1 MISLTIN
8 AIPKNKHK
16 IFFHY
21 YLFVPEQ
28 ASFDLFV
35 LYSKLQQGQLL
46 PPPPPPLAAPSRR
59 HEPLR
64 SGHPGFL
71 LAYCTRVC
79 YENRG
84 NNSSTAAPTA

>member
-46 PPPPPPLAAPSRR
+46 PPPLPPWLPLVVDTNPCA
-59 HEPLR
+59 
-64 SGHPGFL
+64 
-71 LAYCTRVC
+71 LAILAFFFTRVL
-79 YENRG
+79 YQG
-84 NNSSTAAPTA
+84 LL